1 MADARAS
8 VRMDEIRELL
18 SRSIAATVRFVRWSL
33 SSVEDEPD
41 HHVIPLPG
49 PAHGPVPAL
58 EFRAEA
64 QRRSA
69 SYRFD
74 GSQSR

>member
-18 SRSIAATVRFVRWSL
+18 ARSVGATLRFIRWSL

-41 HHVIPLPG
+41 PHVIPLPG

-64 QRRSA
+64 QRRRA
-69 SYRFD
+69 S
-74 GSQSR
+74 SP